1 MIIKLPESVYKHIAA
16 GEVINYPANCVKELI
31 ENSIDAG
38 ADEVYVKIKEGGK
51 KRIRVTDNGIGI
63 PYDEVPLAV
72 ERYTTSKIKYTD
84 DLLKIKTLGF
94 RGEALHSIA
103 TVSKLTIRTNI
114 SDSETGYEF
123 YFEEGILK
131 GKKPCVHQRG
141 TTVVVEDLFY
151 KFPARRKFLS
161 TKEREERRIIEIFIR
176 MTIANPSVS
185 FILED
190 EEERIYNLPAR
201 NNLKE
206 RIIDIFGKETF
217 ENLME
222 LSGNLK
228 NFSYYLFISR
238 KEKLSPNPGI
248 KFIFVNQRAVSES
261 RLNHILNNIYSTKER
276 YPDYILFL
284 FVSPSEIDVNV
295 HPQKS
300 EVKFSGSLKLYYRL
314 KEDILSKIKEKTL
327 SPLFEFK
334 IKDLKEE
341 IKKFVKEEAR
351 QLEFG
356 EIPKE
361 EQKVKVDFKNIYQMG
376 KRYII
381 LILKE
386 GIIIIDQH
394 TAHEKVL
401 YEKLKSRKFSSQNL
415 LFPLVFN
422 LDSKSMRTLSKFK
435 EHLEILGFKISLLG
449 RNTISIDRM
458 PSIFE
463 GLKKENFAEILKE
476 LEGKKARIDMENV
489 LKTVACKSAVKSGD
503 NLSDEEM
510 LTLVGELFSLE
521 DPLFCPHGRPVI
533 YEMSV
538 DDIDRKFGR

>member
-1 MIIKLPESVYKHIAA
+1 M
-16 GEVINYPANCVKELI
+16 
-31 ENSIDAG
+31 
-38 ADEVYVKIKEGGK
+38 
-51 KRIRVTDNGIGI
+51 
-63 PYDEVPLAV
+63 

-386 GIIIIDQH
+386 GIR
-394 TAHEKVL
+394 EYK
-401 YEKLKSRKFSSQNL
+401 
-415 LFPLVFN
+415 
-422 LDSKSMRTLSKFK
+422 
-435 EHLEILGFKISLLG
+435 
-449 RNTISIDRM
+449 
-458 PSIFE
+458 
-463 GLKKENFAEILKE
+463 KKE
-476 LEGKKARIDMENV
+476 
-489 LKTVACKSAVKSGD
+489 
-503 NLSDEEM
+503 
-510 LTLVGELFSLE
+510 
-521 DPLFCPHGRPVI
+521 
-533 YEMSV
+533 
-538 DDIDRKFGR
+538 

>member
-1 MIIKLPESVYKHIAA
+1 MIIKLSENVYKHIAA

-38 ADEVYVKIKEGGK
+38 ADRIYVKIKEGGK
-51 KRIRVTDNGIGI
+51 KRIRVTDNGAGI
-63 PYDEVPLAV
+63 LYDEVPLAV
-72 ERYTTSKIKYTD
+72 ERYTTSKIKDTD
-84 DLLKIKTLGF
+84 DLLKIKTFGF

-103 TVSKLTIRTNI
+103 TVSRLTIRTNP

-131 GKKPCVHQRG
+131 EKKPCVHQKG
-141 TTVVVEDLFY
+141 TTVIVEDIFY

-161 TKEREERRIIEIFIR
+161 GKETEERRIIEIFVQ
-176 MTIANPSVS
+176 MAIANPSVS
-185 FILED
+185 FVLED
-190 EEERIYNLPAR
+190 DKERIYDLPAR
-201 NNLKE
+201 NSLKK
-206 RIIDIFGKETF
+206 RIIDIFGDESFKNF
-217 ENLME
+217 ME
-222 LSGNLK
+222 LRGDLR

-238 KEKLSPNPGI
+238 KENLSPNPGI
-248 KFIFVNQRAVSES
+248 KFIFVNQRSVNEP
-261 RLNHILNNIYSTKER
+261 RLNYMLNNIYATKER
-276 YPDYILFL
+276 YPDFILFL

-300 EVKFSGSLKLYYRL
+300 EVKFSRSLNLYYRL

-334 IKDLKEE
+334 IKGLKEE

-361 EQKVKVDFKNIYQMG
+361 EEKVKVDFKNIYQME

-401 YEKLKSRKFSSQNL
+401 YEKFKGRKFSSQNL

-463 GLKKENFAEILKE
+463 SFKKENFAGILKE
-476 LEGKKARIDMENV
+476 LEGEKARIDMENV

-503 NLSDEEM
+503 TLSEEEM

-533 YEMSV
+533 YELSI